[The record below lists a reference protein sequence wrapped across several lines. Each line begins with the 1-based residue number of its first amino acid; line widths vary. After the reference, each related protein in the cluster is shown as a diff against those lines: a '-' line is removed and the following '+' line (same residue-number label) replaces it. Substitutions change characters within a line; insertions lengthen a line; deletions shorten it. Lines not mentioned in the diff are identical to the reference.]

1 MTSGK
6 HAAVVNDTVRPPKAA
21 LSEIKGLVAATHAMA
36 VGHSVK
42 GRNGRTAHAKDDV
55 RNNNRRRGR
64 MAFIRSG

>member
-6 HAAVVNDTVRPPKAA
+6 HTAVINDSARLPNAA
-21 LSEIKGLVAATHAMA
+21 LRDTKGLTAATQAMA

-42 GRNGRTAHAKDDV
+42 GRKGRTAHAKDDV

-64 MAFIRSG
+64 MAFVRSG